1 MPMMEINLLDDIP
14 VKEEV
19 KEDRGSE
26 LHQEIKGTV
35 EALLFASREPLPLK
49 SIRDI
54 TDNISPLKPRA
65 LKAIIDELKSEY
77 EKSQRSFQIDEIGDG
92 YLLRTVPRYGPYV
105 ELLLNRRRQ
114 EKLSPAATE
123 VLAIVA
129 YRQPVTRSVI
139 DGIRGV
145 DSSGALYALIEREL
159 IECVGRLEAPGR
171 PALYSVTSRFM
182 QHFGIKDLEEL
193 ISKEKVQ
200 LNDKKEDPESD
211 KKEDPE
217 SDESEVELVED
228 GPVKRAPIEPSGVN
242 SISKNS
248 EINLLETLT
257 E

>member
-1 MPMMEINLLDDIP
+1 MPMMEINLLDDFS
-14 VKEEV
+14 VKEDKKEDRGSAK

-35 EALLFASREPLPLK
+35 EALLFASREPLPLR

-65 LKAIIDELKSEY
+65 LKAIIDELKDDY
-77 EKSQRSFQIDEIGDG
+77 EKSKRSFQIDEIGDG

-105 ELLLNRRRQ
+105 EMLLNRRRQ

-123 VLAIVA
+123 VLAIIA

-145 DSSGALYALIEREL
+145 DSSGSLYALIEREL
-159 IECVGRLEAPGR
+159 VECVGRLEAPGR

-182 QHFGIKDLEEL
+182 QHFGIRDLEEL
-193 ISKEKVQ
+193 ISKEKVK
-200 LNDKKEDPESD
+200 LNDDRDE
-211 KKEDPE
+211 
-217 SDESEVELVED
+217 ESEAEETEAGPEVSLSSEVLDEKLIPVVRVGELAEVQPE
-228 GPVKRAPIEPSGVN
+228 
-242 SISKNS
+242 
-248 EINLLETLT
+248 
-257 E
+257 